1 MENTTLISILRENV
15 TRYGQKNAIFYQ
27 DSEKKWIPI
36 TWIQFWDKIE
46 LLAKALINN
55 GVKPGDR
62 IAIMSANMPEWTITD
77 YAIQMVRAISVPMF
91 ASTSGAQAA
100 FMLNETQC
108 SICFTGE
115 QEQYNTIAGIVSSVP
130 SLQKIIAFDENVKF
144 GNEIPSETFQ
154 QFLNSDKPE
163 QADEELKNRISVAT
177 DEDICTIIYT
187 SGTSGEPKGAML
199 SIGNFTHCLRIHD
212 LRLIISDDDVS
223 LCFLPLSHIFERGWT
238 FIVLGKGMTNYY
250 LRNPKEVVDA
260 VKIVKPTIMCSV
272 PRFFEKT
279 YEGVNAQ
286 IAKSSKLKQAM
297 FRWAIKTGGERLDYI
312 WNKKNIPTFLAFK
325 YQIADKLVLSKG
337 RAALGGNFRFMVCG
351 GAALSLDIIHFFEQV
366 GIHIKVGYGL
376 TETTASVT
384 CLLDDDL
391 NVSSVGKVMP
401 LVDVKIGEN
410 DEILVKG
417 GTVFKGYYNKPQLN
431 NEVFLDGYFRTGDAG
446 TMDENGYIVLKDRIK
461 DIFKTSSGKFVAPQ
475 KIESLLA
482 NDLYISQIIVIGS
495 ERKFI
500 TALITPSEE
509 PFNTQMQLMGLSGM
523 PREEQVKQKA
533 VIDFYQDRI
542 NKLQSDLSPFEQVK
556 RITLLPN
563 EFTIQSG
570 ELTPSLKIKRRVVSE
585 LYSEQIEQMYQ

>member
-1 MENTTLISILRENV
+1 
-15 TRYGQKNAIFYQ
+15 
-27 DSEKKWIPI
+27 
-36 TWIQFWDKIE
+36 
-46 LLAKALINN
+46 
-55 GVKPGDR
+55 
-62 IAIMSANMPEWTITD
+62 
-77 YAIQMVRAISVPMF
+77 
-91 ASTSGAQAA
+91 
-100 FMLNETQC
+100 
-108 SICFTGE
+108 
-115 QEQYNTIAGIVSSVP
+115 
-130 SLQKIIAFDENVKF
+130 
-144 GNEIPSETFQ
+144 
-154 QFLNSDKPE
+154 
-163 QADEELKNRISVAT
+163 
-177 DEDICTIIYT
+177 
-187 SGTSGEPKGAML
+187 
-199 SIGNFTHCLRIHD
+199 
-212 LRLIISDDDVS
+212 
-223 LCFLPLSHIFERGWT
+223 
-238 FIVLGKGMTNYY
+238 
-250 LRNPKEVVDA
+250 
-260 VKIVKPTIMCSV
+260 
-272 PRFFEKT
+272 
-279 YEGVNAQ
+279 
-286 IAKSSKLKQAM
+286 
-297 FRWAIKTGGERLDYI
+297 
-312 WNKKNIPTFLAFK
+312 
-325 YQIADKLVLSKG
+325 
-337 RAALGGNFRFMVCG
+337 
-351 GAALSLDIIHFFEQV
+351 
-366 GIHIKVGYGL
+366 
-376 TETTASVT
+376 
-384 CLLDDDL
+384 
-391 NVSSVGKVMP
+391 VGKVMP